1 MNKPVSKER
10 EAAIIESIASGRKYE
25 LIAEQFG
32 VSKSAI
38 AGFAK
43 RRGLNRNN
51 HKLNVDV
58 QKILDFVLVNEEVY
72 PDRREL
78 RDALSNHMGY
88 PISREYFNNIL
99 SRHGITRPKIKEEAV
114 RSRIGELG
122 LDAFGGPSYGDEVDK
137 AFFELLETDD
147 EPPAWL
153 LEAYEPWLK
162 ARCEWVRSQRRE
174 EVEQ

>member
-10 EAAIIESIASGRKYE
+10 AAAIVASIASGKKYE
-25 LIAEQFG
+25 LVAAEFG

-43 RRGLNRNN
+43 RRGMNRNN

-58 QKILDFVLVNEEVY
+58 QKILDFVMQNEDLYE
-72 PDRREL
+72 DRREL
-78 RDALSNHMGY
+78 RDALSNYLGY
-88 PISREYFNNIL
+88 PVSREYFNNVL
-99 SRHGITRPKIKEEAV
+99 SRHGLTRPKIKEELV
-114 RSRIGELG
+114 RSKVGQMG
-122 LDAFGGPSYGDEVDK
+122 MDDFGGPSYGDEVDK
-137 AFFELLETDD
+137 AFFELLETED

-162 ARCEWVRSQRRE
+162 ARCEWVRNQRRE
-174 EVEQ
+174 EVE